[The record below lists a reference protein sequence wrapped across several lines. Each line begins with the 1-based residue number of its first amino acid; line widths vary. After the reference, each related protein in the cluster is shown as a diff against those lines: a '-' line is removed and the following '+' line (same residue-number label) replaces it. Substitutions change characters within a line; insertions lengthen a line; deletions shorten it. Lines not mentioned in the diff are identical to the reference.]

1 MQNGSGGRDNDYD
14 DDECDAWHAMT
25 MVMVMVV
32 LTVWLVMYL
41 CVFLVEAT
49 GDYIWSKLLYD
60 SRYMLTSKSMNA
72 DSVVASS
79 LRLCPRGFLHR
90 LRMGWFSRH
99 RVLFFR
105 RFILPG
111 HVVQKIVVS
120 VIESLD
126 LGSRSVYCLML
137 ALLRHGAS
145 KHH

>member
-1 MQNGSGGRDNDYD
+1 
-14 DDECDAWHAMT
+14 

-32 LTVWLVMYL
+32 LTMWLVMYL

-49 GDYIWSKLLYD
+49 GDYIWSKRLYD
-60 SRYMLTSKSMNA
+60 SRYMLTSRSMNA

-90 LRMGWFSRH
+90 LRMGCFSRH

-126 LGSRSVYCLML
+126 LGSRVFTASCLHSFAMEL
-137 ALLRHGAS
+137 VNTTDMDLVLILVFLLSQYLH
-145 KHH
+145 